1 MKKQYLL
8 LTIAAGLITLFSACN
23 SGKVYPTLIITGQNN
38 HNWKASSPI
47 LKQILDET
55 GMFSSEIMITPEKG
69 GDMNTFKPDFSKYK
83 LVVLDYNGDSWSEQT
98 KADFLK
104 FVSKGG
110 GVVVYHAADNSFP
123 EWKEYNQIIGLGGWG
138 NRNEKSGPYVYY
150 KNDQIVRDD
159 TSKGIGGTH
168 GARSEFAVKVRMAE
182 HPIMKGLPANWIHGN
197 DELYSLLRGPAE
209 NMEILAT
216 SFSATRQPRPAG
228 AMMPPAAGGMTPPNQ
243 AGARPA
249 NQAGA
254 RPANAAGARP
264 ANQAGARPANA
275 GANAQAVPAAPPR
288 NMRREGRDEPVL
300 MTITYGKGR
309 IFHTILGHA
318 DEGGGPAMQCVGFI
332 VTLQRG
338 AEWAVTGNV
347 TQAVPAD
354 FPTAAGAVF
363 RSDFKETTLAEA
375 YAGLGSYD
383 IGKSTKNLTL
393 IQNHIRSL
401 KGDAPGLLEVEKNL
415 VKILTAAE
423 STIEAKKLILR
434 ELSWMGTAYSV
445 DPVKGLLSVEGLK
458 DEATFAL
465 ARLEP
470 AK

>member
-8 LTIAAGLITLFSACN
+8 FIIAAGLITMFSACN

-38 HNWKASSPI
+38 HNWKASSPV

-69 GDMNTFKPDFSKYK
+69 GDMNTFNPDFSKYK
-83 LVVLDYNGDSWSEQT
+83 LVVLDYNGDSWSEKT
-98 KADFLK
+98 KAGFLK

-110 GVVVYHAADNSFP
+110 GVIVYHAANNAFP
-123 EWKEYNQIIGLGGWG
+123 DWKEYNQIIGLGGWG

-150 KNDQIVRDD
+150 RNDQIVRDD

-168 GARSEFAVKVRMAE
+168 GARSEFSVRSRMTE

-228 AMMPPAAGGMTPPNQ
+228 GMAPPNMPGAGPAGGP
-243 AGARPA
+243 GARPA
-249 NQAGA
+249 NAPGA

-264 ANQAGARPANA
+264 AQAA
-275 GANAQAVPAAPPR
+275 GTAPTQAAGTVPAAPPR
-288 NMRREGRDEPVL
+288 NFRREGRDEPVL
-300 MTITYGKGR
+300 MTLTYGKGR

-332 VTLQRG
+332 ITLQRG

-347 TQAVPAD
+347 TQAVPYD
-354 FPTAAGAVF
+354 FPTTAGAVF
-363 RSDFKETTLAEA
+363 RSDYKEATLADA

-393 IQNHIRSL
+393 IQSHIKDL
-401 KGDAPGLLEVEKNL
+401 KGDAAGLLEVEKNL

-423 STIEAKKLILR
+423 ATVDAKKLVLR
-434 ELSWMGTAYSV
+434 ELSWMGSDFSIASIKDLTSNA
-445 DPVKGLLSVEGLK
+445 DLK
-458 DEATFAL
+458 NEAEFAL
-465 ARLEP
+465 ARLS
-470 AK
+470 K